1 MSQEKHPAVYIV
13 ANRYRGTI
21 YIGVT
26 SALWSRVWD
35 HKNGTTPGFTSKYK
49 LNLLVWYEHHHGML
63 DAIKREKQLKV
74 WKRDWKFRQIEQM
87 NPDWLDLHDAI
98 DATAT
103 FVEPKAGPLP
113 SQG

>member
-1 MSQEKHPAVYIV
+1 
-13 ANRYRGTI
+13 
-21 YIGVT
+21 
-26 SALWSRVWD
+26 
-35 HKNGTTPGFTSKYK
+35 
-49 LNLLVWYEHHHGML
+49 ML

-103 FVEPKAGPLP
+103 LVEPKAGPLP